1 MIIGQGIYNS
11 DLRYFC
17 IRILGQGIYDSD
29 QSNLLYKIASWS

>member
-1 MIIGQGIYNS
+1 MILGQGIYNS
-11 DLRYFC
+11 DLSYFC